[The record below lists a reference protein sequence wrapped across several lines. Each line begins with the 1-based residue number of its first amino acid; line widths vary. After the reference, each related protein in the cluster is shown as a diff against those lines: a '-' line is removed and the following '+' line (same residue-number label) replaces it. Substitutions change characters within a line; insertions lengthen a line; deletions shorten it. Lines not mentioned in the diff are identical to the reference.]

1 MTDWRKHGAAAL
13 VAVWVLTGLFACA
26 DEPDTSKGFRA
37 EQGCMLF
44 FNDHPWLFTVTE
56 PFDPDRFEYT
66 YKVYTHLY
74 DPETDLLL
82 TKGPGGKYTHH
93 RGLFI
98 GWKQTT
104 VEGAVYDTWHMKAP
118 GVKGGRACF
127 QELVRW
133 LERSDNGTSATQQ
146 AEIAWRD
153 AETRSA
159 FIEETRQITARE
171 QDGRRVIDFESRLR
185 NPGNK
190 PISLKGD
197 PQHAGMQLR
206 LANEISEHEDS
217 TRYILPDGV
226 TADKDDVTTP
236 CNWACG
242 VFTINGRQ
250 RWIVHMTAPGF
261 INGSPVYSIRKYG
274 RFGAFWETEIPPGEA
289 LATRFRI
296 VVSPSALT
304 AEACETLYQEYCR
317 EIL

>member
-1 MTDWRKHGAAAL
+1 MTGWPERG
-13 VAVWVLTGLFACA
+13 VAVWAAAVLLVGLSACA
-26 DEPDTSKGFRA
+26 DEVDTSKGFRA

-44 FNDHPWLFTVTE
+44 FNNHPWLFTVTE
-56 PFDPDRFEYT
+56 PFDPARFEYT
-66 YKVYTHLY
+66 YKVYTHIY

-133 LERSDNGTSATQQ
+133 IERSDNGTSATQK
-146 AEIAWRD
+146 AEIAWCD
-153 AETRSA
+153 AETRNA
-159 FIEETRQITARE
+159 FIQETRQITVRE
-171 QDGRRVIDFESRLR
+171 QDGKRVIDFLSRLR
-185 NPGNK
+185 NPGKNA
-190 PISLKGD
+190 IFLQGD

-217 TRYILPDGV
+217 TSYILPKGV

-242 VFTINGRQ
+242 VFTLNGKQ

-261 INGSPVYSIRKYG
+261 IDGSPVYSIRKYG
-274 RFGAFWETEIPPGEA
+274 RFGAFWETEIPPGET

-296 VVSPSALT
+296 LVSTSALT
-304 AEACETLYQEYCR
+304 AEDCETLYQEYCK
-317 EIL
+317 ETL